1 MAAPASVP
9 AVFNIP
15 AGAPFADR
23 LVAGLLDRLG
33 IAGQPTDPT
42 ALVRATLLVPTRRS
56 VRAVTDAFARRFAGS
71 VVLLPRILT
80 LGELDADDVGD
91 SDEDAPDAAVAG
103 TEIPPAITPLRRQM
117 LLTDLVSQL
126 GASAWR
132 EKPTADQAARLASE
146 LALLLDQVETEEL
159 TFAGLEALVPSVY
172 AEHWQKT
179 LEFLRILTLHWPAI
193 LAAEGVIDPA
203 SRRIRLLRA
212 RAEAWSKNPPPG
224 PVIAAGSTGSIPAV
238 ADLLGVI
245 ARLPQGAVVLPGL
258 DPALSNEGWAALGPS
273 HPQFGLKHLID
284 KIAIKRSDVREWP
297 SPDASVS
304 TADRARLIGAALAP
318 AAVAED
324 EGTEEFD
331 AAHVR
336 AAAQGLTRIDCPGPD
351 DEAGVIALLM
361 RETLTTPGKTCALV
375 TPDRDLARR
384 TASALTRWDIDV
396 DDSAGIPLALSPAGL
411 YFRLVAA
418 AASERFAPLPLL
430 SLLKH
435 PFAAGGSAV
444 GAFRA
449 RVRRIE
455 LLVLRGPR
463 PGQGFEGLA
472 TALKELPP
480 DQVPDA
486 RELVRWVEMLAEM
499 AAPLVAA
506 LGRGTRPV
514 IEIVNA
520 HTAFAEALAA
530 TDTENGA
537 ERLWRG
543 DDGEALAN
551 YVAELKEAVRGFSPV
566 SGRHYP
572 ALLTALLSGRV
583 VRPRAG
589 RHPRLFIWG
598 PLEARLQGADRL
610 ILGGLNEGNWPREP
624 EADPWMSRP
633 MREDFQL
640 PAPERRIGLAA
651 HDFVQGASA
660 PEVFLTR
667 AVRVE
672 GTPTVPARWLLR
684 LDHFLTRAKA
694 PGALGAAKPWLRW
707 LSELDKPQA
716 TPRPKRP
723 APCPPLA
730 ARPRR
735 LSVTEIETWMRDPY
749 ALYARRILGLS
760 ALDPIDAQKDAAD
773 RGMFIHRALETFLKA
788 YPEILPNEET
798 AYQRLLEC
806 GRQAFGAALEQPAV
820 RVFWWPR
827 FERIARWFVQE
838 EAKRRETVRP
848 LVTEARG
855 QITLETN
862 GKPFVLVGRADRIDR
877 RLDDGSLVF
886 SDYKTGAPPSTVE
899 VAEGFAPQLPLE
911 AVIAARGGFEG
922 VPALP
927 TTELLYWRL
936 SGGDPPAEI
945 KSAVKKGEPA
955 APLIEDTLAGL
966 LALIAAFDDP
976 ATSYLPSPRA
986 DRAPRFSDYEH
997 LARVQEWASGDGN
1010 DEAGE

>member
-1 MAAPASVP
+1 MAAPAPVP

-23 LVAGLLDRLG
+23 LVAGLLERLG
-33 IAGQPTDPT
+33 IKGQPADPT
-42 ALVRATLLVPTRRS
+42 ALVRATILVPTRRS
-56 VRAVTDAFARRFAGS
+56 VRAVTEAFARRFAGS

-80 LGELDADDVGD
+80 LGELDADDVGED
-91 SDEDAPDAAVAG
+91 DEDAPDSAMAAV
-103 TEIPPAITPLRRQM
+103 EIPPAITPLRRQM
-117 LLTDLVSQL
+117 LLTKLVLRL

-159 TFAGLEALVPSVY
+159 TFAGLEALVPSAY

-179 LEFLRILTLHWPAI
+179 LEFLRILTLHWPEI
-193 LAAEGVIDPA
+193 LADDGVIDPA
-203 SRRIRLLRA
+203 NRRIRLLRA
-212 RAEAWSKNPPPG
+212 RAEAWRKNPPPG
-224 PVIAAGSTGSIPAV
+224 SVIAAGSTGSIPAV

-258 DPALSNEGWAALGPS
+258 DLALSDAGWAELGPS
-273 HPQFGLKHLID
+273 HSQFGLKHLID
-284 KIAIKRSDVREWP
+284 KIAIKRSEVRAWP
-297 SPDASVS
+297 GSEASAS

-318 AAVAED
+318 AAVAET

-336 AAAQGLTRIDCPGPD
+336 AAARGLTRIDCPGPD

-361 RETLTTPGKTCALV
+361 RETLTVPGKTCALV

-384 TASALTRWDIDV
+384 TAAALTRWGIDV

-418 AASERFAPLPLL
+418 AASESFAPLPLL
-430 SLLKH
+430 ALLKH
-435 PFAAGGSAV
+435 PFSAGGSAV

-455 LLVLRGPR
+455 RLVLRGPR
-463 PGQGFEGLA
+463 PGRGLEGIA

-480 DQVPDA
+480 DQVPEA
-486 RELVRWVEMLAEM
+486 RELVRWVEGLAEM

-506 LGRGTRPV
+506 LGRCTRPV

-530 TDTENGA
+530 TDKESGA

-566 SGRHYP
+566 SGHDYP

-610 ILGGLNEGNWPREP
+610 ILGGLNEGTWPREP

-633 MREDFQL
+633 MREDFHL
-640 PAPERRIGLAA
+640 PAPERRVGLAA

-684 LDHFLTRAKA
+684 LEHFLARAEDPA
-694 PGALGAAKPWLRW
+694 ALGAAKPWLRW
-707 LSELDKPQA
+707 LSELDKPHA

-735 LSVTEIETWMRDPY
+735 LSVTDIETWMRDPY
-749 ALYARRILGLS
+749 ALYARRILNLS
-760 ALDPIDAQKDAAD
+760 SLDPIDAQKDAAD
-773 RGMFIHRALETFLKA
+773 RGTFIHRALENFLKV
-788 YPEILPNEET
+788 YPETLPDEET

-838 EAKRRETVRP
+838 EAKRRESVRP

-855 QITLETN
+855 QITLETT

-945 KSAVKKGEPA
+945 TPAVKKGEAA
-955 APLIEDTLAGL
+955 APVIDSALAGL
-966 LALIAAFDDP
+966 LDLIAAFDDP
-976 ATSYLPSPRA
+976 NTPYLPSPRA
-986 DRAPRFSDYEH
+986 DRAPRFSDYDH

-1010 DEAGE
+1010 DETGE